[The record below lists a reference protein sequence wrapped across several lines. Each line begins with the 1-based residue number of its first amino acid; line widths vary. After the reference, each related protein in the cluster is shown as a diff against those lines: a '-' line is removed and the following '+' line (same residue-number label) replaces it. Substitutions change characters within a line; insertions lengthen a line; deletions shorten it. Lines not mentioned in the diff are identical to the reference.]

1 MERKIPNFAG
11 TWDMKSSE
19 NFEELLK
26 KLGVNKM
33 LRMIAVTAASK
44 PLVEISQD
52 GETLSI
58 KTSTTV
64 RTTHITFT
72 VGQEFNEAT
81 VDGRPCTSFP
91 RWETDS
97 KISCEQILQ
106 KGEGP
111 KTSWTREI
119 TNDGKLILVRHTNYP
134 SRQSLSEPTTLYCRL
149 QSTDYRDILLY
160 IWGISTSLNHNYLLC

>member
-119 TNDGKLILVRHTNYP
+119 TNDGKLILMTA
-134 SRQSLSEPTTLYCRL
+134 
-149 QSTDYRDILLY
+149 DAD
-160 IWGISTSLNHNYLLC
+160 

>member
-11 TWDMKSSE
+11 TWEMKSSE

-26 KLGVNKM
+26 KLNVNMM
-33 LRMIAVTAASK
+33 LRMIAVKAAAK
-44 PLVEISQD
+44 PLVEIKQD
-52 GETLSI
+52 GETLNI

-64 RTTHITFT
+64 RTTNITFT

-81 VDGRPCTSFP
+81 VDGRPCKSFP
-91 RWETDS
+91 RWETDT
-97 KISCEQILQ
+97 KISCEQTLQ

-119 TNDGKLILVRHTNYP
+119 TNDGKLILTMGADDVICTRVYE
-134 SRQSLSEPTTLYCRL
+134 RQGS
-149 QSTDYRDILLY
+149 
-160 IWGISTSLNHNYLLC
+160 